1 MRVFRLST
9 FFLVALT
16 MLLSACAE
24 DTAEPDVASP
34 DTAVQAEPSI
44 DVHTAAAAGD
54 LETVEK
60 YLDSGADVNAP
71 GLVGSTPLH
80 FAARAGHLEVARL
93 LLDSGAE
100 TNVRS
105 DPGVTPLHAAAH
117 GNHDAMA
124 ELLIRRGAD
133 KDLRDKNHGYTPLH
147 RAAVYGHVE
156 VSLALLKQGAD
167 PGVRDS
173 SGDQPVDIARHR
185 DAAELVT
192 LLNGYMLE
200 EVD

>member
-1 MRVFRLST
+1 MRFFRLLT

-16 MLLSACAE
+16 VLVSGCAE
-24 DTAEPDVASP
+24 DAAEPDV
-34 DTAVQAEPSI
+34 QAKPSI
-44 DVHTAAAAGD
+44 DVHTAAATGD
-54 LETVEK
+54 LETVKK

-71 GLVGSTPLH
+71 GLIGSTPLH

-100 TNVRS
+100 INIRS

-133 KDLRDKNHGYTPLH
+133 KDPRDKNHGYTPLH

-167 PGVRDS
+167 PGVQDS

-192 LLNGYMLE
+192 LLKGYMLE